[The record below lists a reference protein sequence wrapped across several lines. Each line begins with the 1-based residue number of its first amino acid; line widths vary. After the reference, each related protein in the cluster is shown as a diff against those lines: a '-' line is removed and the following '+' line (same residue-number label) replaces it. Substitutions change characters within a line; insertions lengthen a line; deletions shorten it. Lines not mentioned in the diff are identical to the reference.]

1 MSNSDVKTL
10 TPEEALS
17 NAKKHRK
24 PKPKQKKKT
33 VKKLTEALPAKR
45 PAHRPSQ
52 YSPELVQSLLDY
64 FENYPK
70 WEKIKIGSK
79 MQTFPNP
86 MPTISGW
93 FRSIGWMTRDTFFRY
108 VKENKEFSD
117 AWDQCKEIQKEF
129 LIYHGLTG
137 RYQPQFAK
145 FVAINFTDMRDNV
158 VHQIDPNANT
168 FKLNYNLEDE

>member
-1 MSNSDVKTL
+1 MEDNVKTL
-10 TPEEALS
+10 TPEEALK
-17 NAKKHRK
+17 NAKQQVKKKVK
-24 PKPKQKKKT
+24 PKKKP
-33 VKKLTEALPAKR
+33 VKKLTEEAPVKR
-45 PAHRPSQ
+45 PPHRPSQ

-64 FENYPK
+64 FTNYPK
-70 WEKIKIGSK
+70 WEKVKIGSK
-79 MQTFPNP
+79 MQTLPNP

-108 VKENKEFSD
+108 IKENKDFSD

-129 LIYHGLTG
+129 LIYHGLAG

-158 VHQIDPNANT
+158 VHQVDPNANT
-168 FKLNYNLEDE
+168 FKLNYNLEEE